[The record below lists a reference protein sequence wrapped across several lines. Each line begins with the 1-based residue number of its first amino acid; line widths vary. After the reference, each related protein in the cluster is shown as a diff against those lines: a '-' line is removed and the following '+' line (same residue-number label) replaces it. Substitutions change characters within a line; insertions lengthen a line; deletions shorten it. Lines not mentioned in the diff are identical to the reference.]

1 MKVQLPWFGKA
12 AGRSAGTIYQSY
24 YGNTYT
30 RAMPFSYHYP
40 DTKKQQ
46 ETQASFFDI
55 QRNWFPIYNQIK
67 LNIKMQQRNDKNV
80 FNRLS
85 QGIYKVLNPYNNKK
99 NKEPLRFFGL
109 EPKNVN
115 RPNTARIQVDF
126 KETDIKILFDMNRPY
141 WYRHETISNSH
152 LLLFN
157 QSQQTMMY
165 QNTKFQAGE
174 NMFSFENTLNWQE
187 TDTIYVYLALSSE
200 NYLANFNLINQ

>member
-1 MKVQLPWFGKA
+1 MKVQLTWFGKA

-30 RAMPFSYHYP
+30 RAMPFSFHYP

-67 LNIKMQQRNDKNV
+67 LNIKMQQRYDKNV

-85 QGIYKVLNPYNNKK
+85 QSTYRIMNPYAKK
-99 NKEPLRFFGL
+99 AYKEPQRYFGL
-109 EPKNVN
+109 DERNEN
-115 RPNTARIQVDF
+115 RPTINALNVDF
-126 KETDIKILFDMNRPY
+126 KEETIRVYFDMNRPY
-141 WYRHETISNSH
+141 WNRSEQITNCH

-157 QSQQTMMY
+157 RDKQTMMY
-165 QNTKFQAGE
+165 QQNDFHAGLTEFVLQNT
-174 NMFSFENTLNWQE
+174 MDWQE
-187 TDTIYVYLALSSE
+187 TDEILIYLAIASN
-200 NYLANFNLINQ
+200 NYLANFNLIN

>member
-1 MKVQLPWFGKA
+1 MKVQLTWFGKA

-24 YGNTYT
+24 FGNTYT

-85 QGIYKVLNPYNNKK
+85 QGIYKVLNPYTKK
-99 NKEPLRFFGL
+99 ILDKPQRFFGL
-109 EPKNVN
+109 EPKNEN
-115 RPNTARIQVDF
+115 RARTAQLQVDF
-126 KETDIKILFDMNRPY
+126 KEETINVYFDMQRPY
-141 WYRHETISNSH
+141 WYRSEQIETSH

-157 QSQQTMMY
+157 RTQQTMIY
-165 QNTKFQAGE
+165 QQTKFQAGF
-174 NMFSFENTLNWQE
+174 NDFVFENKMHWTE
-187 TDTIYVYLALSSE
+187 TDDIYIYLAIASD
-200 NYLANFNLINQ
+200 NYLANFNLIN